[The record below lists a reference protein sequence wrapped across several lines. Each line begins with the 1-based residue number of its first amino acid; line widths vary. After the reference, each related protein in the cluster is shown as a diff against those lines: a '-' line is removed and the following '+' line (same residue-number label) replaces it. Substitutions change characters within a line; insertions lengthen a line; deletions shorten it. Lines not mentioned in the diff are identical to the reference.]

1 MIRYLLGQEYMG
13 LHVGP
18 EPTTDRYVA
27 IVHGDTDDVIQ
38 VGLELKVSWWCV
50 RGQTPIHTS
59 ARRNQPQK
67 SRAQPVHSIPQ
78 PTNQPT
84 TPFTK
89 KTGQGA
95 DGEPD
100 AALQGDGGL
109 RGPRR
114 QVPGRGA

>member
-38 VGLELKVSWWCV
+38 VGW
-50 RGQTPIHTS
+50 RGVWVGEMLTDCFDPSTVPPSHPPPKKINTITHT
-59 ARRNQPQK
+59 
-67 SRAQPVHSIPQ
+67 
-78 PTNQPT
+78 
-84 TPFTK
+84 
-89 KTGQGA
+89 TGQGP
-95 DGEPD
+95 DGEPL

-109 RGPRR
+109 CGARR
-114 QVPGRGA
+114 QVPGRGACVVGGRIC